1 MKDAERIEMKVL
13 EVGKESFM
21 VALWAVVAG

>member
-1 MKDAERIEMKVL
+1 MKDAERIEIKVL
-13 EVGKESFM
+13 EVGKESLM